1 MVSLDSGGSVPD
13 DPAATWT
20 VKNTFIVM
28 AEDAN
33 IANHRRRQSEPN
45 TFKPIV
51 LQRCAAEASS
61 QSSTDASDRDVSD
74 RDDRCMADL
83 RLKQDSDLAE
93 IDEQAV
99 DQFGSLEAVCSNIS
113 EGVHESPPPRAGN
126 ADEHRRKNAPLE
138 PGSPSGTPS
147 GTDPKRV
154 SFAPLTEVVHIQ
166 PANKQA
172 IASSGYPAETLT
184 SNSTGVS
191 SSAGIVA
198 SEAATQSLSADVA
211 TGLGH
216 SVSTSTAPGGE
227 SPPEE
232 PRVPAM
238 AAPVIHDGGS
248 NAAAKIQLPSAAPV
262 AASVS
267 MSSVD
272 PRISKERSD
281 GSFGAFSD
289 VSTEG
294 GLGPT
299 ASSSSRRMTEDEL
312 GMQRLSD
319 VVESVRAML
328 AANSALVV
336 CAESKEGLRGWT
348 VTGYVRRE
356 AFKVYRQQLLV
367 MAQQALLRA
376 AVASK
381 TVYVLGYAA
390 NPFSPMPLGFGA
402 AIADLAD
409 KDNVCWSSFLQGF
422 CENPGRCQ
430 QQHPRCRVGVNVML
444 KPAKCKS

>member
-99 DQFGSLEAVCSNIS
+99 DQFGSLEAVCSNVS

-211 TGLGH
+211 TRLGH

-248 NAAAKIQLPSAAPV
+248 NATAAKIQLPSAAPV

-312 GMQRLSD
+312 GMQRCVPSPRRGC
-319 VVESVRAML
+319 VAGRSRAT
-328 AANSALVV
+328 
-336 CAESKEGLRGWT
+336 CAERLSRYT
-348 VTGYVRRE
+348 
-356 AFKVYRQQLLV
+356 A
-367 MAQQALLRA
+367 
-376 AVASK
+376 
-381 TVYVLGYAA
+381 
-390 NPFSPMPLGFGA
+390 
-402 AIADLAD
+402 
-409 KDNVCWSSFLQGF
+409 SSFLLWHSRPCF
-422 CENPGRCQ
+422 VLLSPPRRCTF
-430 QQHPRCRVGVNVML
+430 
-444 KPAKCKS
+444 